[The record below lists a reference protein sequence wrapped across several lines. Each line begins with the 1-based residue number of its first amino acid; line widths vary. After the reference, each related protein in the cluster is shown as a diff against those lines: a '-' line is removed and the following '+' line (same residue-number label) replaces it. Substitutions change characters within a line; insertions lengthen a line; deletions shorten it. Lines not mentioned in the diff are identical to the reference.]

1 MVFSS
6 SIFLFFFL
14 PLVILGYYM
23 LKENY
28 RIYFLLLA
36 SLFFYAW
43 GEPRYVLVMLAS
55 IVINHVFGLLIHASD
70 KRSLLSKVVL
80 FFAVAGNLGILFY
93 FKYLNFTLN
102 TIS

>member
-14 PLVILGYYM
+14 PLVIIGYYL

-43 GEPRYVLVMLAS
+43 GKPRHVLIMLLS
-55 IVINHVFGLLIHASD
+55 IVMQHC
-70 KRSLLSKVVL
+70 
-80 FFAVAGNLGILFY
+80 ILPFLE
-93 FKYLNFTLN
+93 KIQNPN
-102 TIS
+102 A

>member
-14 PLVILGYYM
+14 PFVIAGYYL

-28 RIYFLLLA
+28 RVYFLLLA

-43 GEPRYVLVMLAS
+43 GEPKYAVVMLLS
-55 IVINHVFGLLIHASD
+55 IAANYLFGLFIHARQKMVTGGGGGD
-70 KRSLLSKVVL
+70 KKPFVPYRCLQPGKPVL
-80 FFAVAGNLGILFY
+80 IQGP
-93 FKYLNFTLN
+93 YLYP
-102 TIS
+102 